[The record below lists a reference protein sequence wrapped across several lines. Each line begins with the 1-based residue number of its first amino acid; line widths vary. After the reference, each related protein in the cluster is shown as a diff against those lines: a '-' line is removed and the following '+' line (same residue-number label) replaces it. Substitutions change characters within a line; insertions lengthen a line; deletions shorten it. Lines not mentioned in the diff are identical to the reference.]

1 MWRSFV
7 LLLIANPKQLSQSM
21 NSFRPQ
27 PPDYIVTSQHILY
40 YCTYYSLSLT
50 CTVHCTIDIHTLYVP
65 YMFPVS
71 LFPIL
76 KLHLQHLFT
85 TLVHSLSHS
94 RSIALQGPSFT
105 SHSEFKTS
113 ILSFCTEKLTPL
125 QTVPSVPE
133 RLEESSDN
141 VNEKNVTSRSRLL
154 PVPPTRLLSFLT

>member
-1 MWRSFV
+1 MRPYTHILHIITNGYDQPHVKIELSDLAQSDIIMWRSIV

-71 LFPIL
+71 LFPML
-76 KLHLQHLFT
+76 
-85 TLVHSLSHS
+85 
-94 RSIALQGPSFT
+94 
-105 SHSEFKTS
+105 EFVAVVLGFS
-113 ILSFCTEKLTPL
+113 NF
-125 QTVPSVPE
+125 
-133 RLEESSDN
+133 RN
-141 VNEKNVTSRSRLL
+141 
-154 PVPPTRLLSFLT
+154 FH